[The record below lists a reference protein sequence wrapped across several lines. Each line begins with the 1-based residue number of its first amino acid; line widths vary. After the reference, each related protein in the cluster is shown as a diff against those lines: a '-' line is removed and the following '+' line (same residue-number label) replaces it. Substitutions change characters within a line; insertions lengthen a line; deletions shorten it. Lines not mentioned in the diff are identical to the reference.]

1 MKQIM
6 LIATVLLVTGV
17 SGCARYGPE
26 PETVPYVDIQRYV
39 GLWHEIASNQVFFN
53 KGLVGVTAEYA
64 VLNENQISVLNSGY
78 KNTIDEAN
86 KSSITG
92 VATVVDTE
100 TNSKL
105 TVQFDMLFG
114 ALTKGKYWIVLLDE
128 ENYQYA
134 VVTDNR
140 QFTLF
145 VLSRTPE
152 MDKDLYDSILA
163 KLEAKQVDTSR
174 LKVTGTLNQGK

>member
-1 MKQIM
+1 MKKM
-6 LIATVLLVTGV
+6 FLLTMVLLISAL
-17 SGCARYGPE
+17 SGCLRYGPE

-53 KGLVGVTAEYA
+53 KGLVGVTAEYG
-64 VLNENQISVLNSGY
+64 VLNESQISVLNSGY
-78 KNTIDEAN
+78 KNTIDESN
-86 KSSITG
+86 KTSITG
-92 VATVVDTE
+92 FATVEDTE

-128 ENYQYA
+128 EDYEYA

-152 MDKDLYDSILA
+152 MDSDLYKRILA
-163 KLEAKQVDTSR
+163 ELKAKQVDTSR
-174 LKVTGTLNQGK
+174 LEITGTLI